1 MALADRVGNIH
12 VSGMADN
19 NHDHASTEA
28 LGASPDPVAL
38 AGRLRREP
46 HPLFP
51 RDDDRPEDRDI
62 QFITFRRR
70 RAGDRLVQ
78 NYPEEIPAHEVRS
91 WAQVVA
97 WWGGGEYKALGKNA
111 KHELVAV
118 HPTGTDE
125 WECFDGESK
134 PFTFRNGSPYAEHP
148 AQPSRT
154 VEARPAAPAPTPAA
168 APAPAPAAPPG
179 LEAQVAVLGA
189 QVSDLVREMRASH
202 AAPQAAA
209 APPPPASNETIL
221 VAMINAQAQ
230 TNRDFQVQ
238 MQAAAARESENM
250 RAMMTAVLSQR
261 PAEAKPAADPTA
273 SALAIVKEL
282 KEVIQP
288 APRQPPM
295 ADTIASLKA
304 LKEISA
310 PAASATPA
318 APPSE
323 LSELF
328 GGITAMM
335 QAEASKAAVAN
346 VTEQAKPSP
355 PEPRSRPRELY
366 RVPGLGVVDLV
377 APEPPMP
384 PPASLPARAASGLDF
399 EAIKRDPALR
409 ARALAELGEIDVS
422 APPAASP
429 FAPAPPP
436 TAPPNV
442 AVPASAAQSAT
453 IPPAEEPI
461 VGAIKRDPVPRAR
474 MDAPA
479 VSGAPPTPP
488 PGMPMPLPAQS
499 VPSAPAPV
507 PTAAAPNVAVPTS
520 EPSPLTN
527 GLDIEALM
535 RDPAL
540 RARLLAELGSDV
552 SAVNGA
558 SPSAPPTMPTPPAA
572 PSAPSAPAPV
582 PTAATTAPLPAPS
595 ESTPEPSAPAPGPSA
610 PAPSEST
617 PGPSAPAASDDQRAP
632 IAEPMHTAARGSPV
646 VTEEYRTRAVPSLR
660 TIAGMSRD
668 QQRAALRT
676 LPGLEDEEVVNQI
689 MEFFQLAA
697 SMPPELWV
705 ECAKRLPA
713 NTVRVL
719 VDGPGG

>member
-1 MALADRVGNIH
+1 
-12 VSGMADN
+12 MADN
-19 NHDHASTEA
+19 NHDHPNTEA

-38 AGRLRREP
+38 AGRWRREP

-62 QFITFRRR
+62 QFVTFRRR

-78 NYPEEIPAHEVRS
+78 NYPEEIPAREVRS

-148 AQPSRT
+148 VQPSRT
-154 VEARPAAPAPTPAA
+154 VEAPAA
-168 APAPAPAAPPG
+168 APAPAPAAPNG
-179 LEAQVAVLGA
+179 LETQVAALGA
-189 QVSDLVREMRASH
+189 QVSDLVREIRASH
-202 AAPQAAA
+202 AAPPAAA
-209 APPPPASNETIL
+209 APPAPASNENIL

-230 TNRDFQVQ
+230 TSRDFQVQ

-250 RAMMTAVLSQR
+250 RAMMTAILGQR

-282 KEVIQP
+282 KGVIQP
-288 APRQPPM
+288 APPQPPM
-295 ADTIASLKA
+295 TDTIASLKA

-310 PAASATPA
+310 PAASAAPA

-346 VTEQAKPSP
+346 VTGQAKPAP

-377 APEPPMP
+377 APEPPMT
-384 PPASLPARAASGLDF
+384 PPASPPARAASGLDF

-409 ARALAELGEIDVS
+409 ARALAELGGIDVC
-422 APPAASP
+422 APTAAPP

-436 TAPPNV
+436 MPPSAPPKL
-442 AVPASAAQSAT
+442 AVPTSA
-453 IPPAEEPI
+453 
-461 VGAIKRDPVPRAR
+461 
-474 MDAPA
+474 
-479 VSGAPPTPP
+479 APPTPP
-488 PGMPMPLPAQS
+488 PDMPMPLPAQS
-499 VPSAPAPV
+499 APSAPAPV

-520 EPSPLTN
+520 GPSPLTN
-527 GLDIEALM
+527 APTSGLDIEAIR

-552 SAVNGA
+552 SAVSGA
-558 SPSAPPTMPTPPAA
+558 SLHAPPTMPTPPTA
-572 PSAPSAPAPV
+572 PSVPSAPAPV
-582 PTAATTAPLPAPS
+582 PTTAPAAPLPAPS
-595 ESTPEPSAPAPGPSA
+595 ESTPEPSAPAPVPTAAPSAPLPASSESTPEPSPPAPVPTAAPSAPMPPPNESTPEPSA
-610 PAPSEST
+610 PAPSESP
-617 PGPSAPAASDDQRAP
+617 PGPSAPAASDDQRAS
-632 IAEPMHTAARGSPV
+632 IAEPMHTAARGLPV
-646 VTEEYRTRAVPSLR
+646 VTDEYRARAVPSLR
-660 TIAGMSRD
+660 TIAGMPRD
-668 QQRAALRT
+668 QQRAALST
-676 LPGLEDEEVVNQI
+676 LPGLEDEEAVNQI

-705 ECAKRLPA
+705 ECVKRLPA